1 MNKILLLED
10 EPTLNELM
18 SDFLEDEGYKVTSVT
33 SYDEALDYAP
43 KGFDL
48 FIFDVKII
56 GGNGFELLSE
66 LRQNGIKTPC
76 IFTTSLNGIDDIK
89 EGFRSGCD
97 DYLKKPF
104 ELAELGVRI
113 ENLLKRE
120 FGSDFVKL
128 NDELSFDVLQKRVLR
143 EGKSINMARKECDLL
158 ALFLANP
165 NKILSRDE
173 IYSHLWGFDEPSEMS
188 LRVYIRGI
196 RKLLGDECI
205 VSHPKQGYEFVGIKS
220 AEIKNA

>member
-18 SDFLEDEGYKVTSVT
+18 SDFLSDEGYKVTSVT
-33 SYDEALDYAP
+33 SYDEALDYAH

-76 IFTTSLNGIDDIK
+76 IFTTSLNGIEDIK

-143 EGKSINMARKECDLL
+143 EGKSINMAKKECDLL

-196 RKLLGDECI
+196 RKLLGDERI
-205 VSHPKQGYEFVGIKS
+205 ISHPKQGYEFVGL
-220 AEIKNA
+220 KNA